1 MKRSTKINKLKK
13 NLFLSHYE
21 KYLCNISRACAATSI
36 DRKTFYNWIKG
47 DDDFKNRVDE
57 LNEQTIDAVESA
69 LMQQIKDGN
78 TTATIFFLKTKG
90 KKRGYVEKHDVEVSN
105 NEPIIFTTTP
115 EIKELIDKL

>member
-1 MKRSTKINKLKK
+1 MKCSTKINTQKK

-21 KYLCNISRACAATSI
+21 KHLGNISRACADTGI
-36 DRKTFYNWIKG
+36 DRKTFYNWLNG

-69 LMQQIKDGN
+69 LMEQIKDGN

>member
-1 MKRSTKINKLKK
+1 M
-13 NLFLSHYE
+13 SHYE